1 MHKEL
6 EGQTHLCGPD
16 EIILGII
23 LGDEVQEVQEADGG

>member
-6 EGQTHLCGPD
+6 EGQTHLYRPD

-23 LGDEVQEVQEADGG
+23 LGDEVQEVDGG